1 MSWSICIVKFPMDC
15 PAATALTMFEMPSC
29 APAMWCATTPTVHF
43 SDAVVFFQSASL
55 RRSSTPVASCTFVSN
70 CFASASALAAM
81 GSSLVRVVGVCLATP
96 IITRR
101 SSARPR
107 RRAQC
112 VLDRIRTLHDL
123 LTRRMRPGR
132 RRPAALEERAMGHR
146 TLRLAALALVVSLVG
161 SGVGSQERDPVKIG
175 LIFTNTGP
183 LAQLGIDMRDG
194 NLLYWSQVGGRA
206 GGRRVELLTESTG
219 SNKPDEGLTKA
230 RKLVERDHAQILTGV
245 LETPVAYAL
254 APYVNDRKIPLMI
267 NIAGADGLSQKQR
280 SEYVFR
286 SSFSNSQASH
296 PLGEWAYRQGYRKMV
311 LLASDFAAGH
321 EHIGGV
327 ARTFVAAGGHIIQ
340 EIYPP
345 LGASDF
351 APYLAQIRR
360 DADVVAVAIFGADAL
375 RVVAQYTEFGLKGK
389 IPLIG
394 KGGLTDESFLDKMG
408 DAALG
413 IVVAFN
419 WSAALDTPENRRF
432 REAFESKYKRPVS
445 LTAEAGYVGAQMIA
459 RALES
464 TKGNVESLD
473 AFLAALRAVEVDA
486 PRGKVKLD
494 SFHNPLQ
501 TVYILKTERKDGVL
515 QNVPIATY
523 PNTSQFWT
531 WTPDAFMAMPSY
543 VEMKG
548 KWAR

>member
-1 MSWSICIVKFPMDC
+1 MRNRALR
-15 PAATALTMFEMPSC
+15 AA
-29 APAMWCATTPTVHF
+29 V
-43 SDAVVFFQSASL
+43 
-55 RRSSTPVASCTFVSN
+55 
-70 CFASASALAAM
+70 
-81 GSSLVRVVGVCLATP
+81 
-96 IITRR
+96 
-101 SSARPR
+101 
-107 RRAQC
+107 
-112 VLDRIRTLHDL
+112 
-123 LTRRMRPGR
+123 
-132 RRPAALEERAMGHR
+132 
-146 TLRLAALALVVSLVG
+146 LALILSLAVSA
-161 SGVGSQERDPVKIG
+161 VGSQERDPVKIG

-206 GGRRVELLTESTG
+206 GARRVELLTESTG

-230 RKLVERDHAQILTGV
+230 RKLVERDHVQILTGV

-327 ARTFVAAGGHIIQ
+327 ARTFVAAGGQIIQ
-340 EIYPP
+340 EIYPL

-375 RVVAQYTEFGLKGK
+375 RVVAQYAEFGLKGK

-419 WSAALDTPENRRF
+419 WSAALETPDNRRF
-432 REAFESKYKRPVS
+432 RDAFESKYRRPAS
-445 LTAEAGYVGAQMIA
+445 LTAEAGYVREHQGQ
-459 RALES
+459 RREPRRVP
-464 TKGNVESLD
+464 GC
-473 AFLAALRAVEVDA
+473 A
-486 PRGKVKLD
+486 PRGRGRRAPGKGEARRFPQPAPDRLHPQDRAKGQHAAQHPDRDLPEHEPVLDLD
-494 SFHNPLQ
+494 SRGIH
-501 TVYILKTERKDGVL
+501 GHAVL
-515 QNVPIATY
+515 CRAEGQMDQVTASLST
-523 PNTSQFWT
+523 
-531 WTPDAFMAMPSY
+531 MAR
-543 VEMKG
+543 
-548 KWAR
+548 WAIVRP

>member
-1 MSWSICIVKFPMDC
+1 MRHH
-15 PAATALTMFEMPSC
+15 T
-29 APAMWCATTPTVHF
+29 
-43 SDAVVFFQSASL
+43 L
-55 RRSSTPVASCTFVSN
+55 RWAWLVLGFLLVASAVH
-70 CFASASALAAM
+70 
-81 GSSLVRVVGVCLATP
+81 G
-96 IITRR
+96 
-101 SSARPR
+101 
-107 RRAQC
+107 
-112 VLDRIRTLHDL
+112 
-123 LTRRMRPGR
+123 
-132 RRPAALEERAMGHR
+132 
-146 TLRLAALALVVSLVG
+146 
-161 SGVGSQERDPVKIG
+161 QEREPVRIG
-175 LIFTNTGP
+175 IIYTNTGP

-194 NLLYWSQVGGRA
+194 NLLYWNQVGNRS
-206 GGRRVELLTESTG
+206 GGRRVELLLESTG

-230 RKLVERDHAQILTGV
+230 RKLVERDRVHMLTGV

-254 APYVNDRKIPLMI
+254 AGYVNEKKIPLMI

-327 ARTFVAAGGHIIQ
+327 ARTFVAAGGQVIQ

-345 LGASDF
+345 LGAPDF

-375 RVVAQYTEFGLKGK
+375 RVVNQYAEFGLKGK
-389 IPLIG
+389 IPMIG
-394 KGGLTDESFLDKMG
+394 KGGVTDEAFLEKMG

-432 REAFESKYKRPVS
+432 REAFESRYKRPVS
-445 LTAEAGYVGAQMIA
+445 LTAESGYVGAQMIA
-459 RALES
+459 KALEGV
-464 TKGNVESLD
+464 KGDVENLD
-473 AFLAALRAVEVDA
+473 ALLTALKRIDVDA
-486 PRGKVKLD
+486 PRGKVRLD

-501 TVYILKTERKDGVL
+501 SVYMLRTERKDGVL
-515 QNVPIATY
+515 QNTPIASY
-523 PNTSQFWT
+523 SNTS
-531 WTPDAFMAMPSY
+531 
-543 VEMKG
+543 
-548 KWAR
+548 

>member
-1 MSWSICIVKFPMDC
+1 MRHR
-15 PAATALTMFEMPSC
+15 AL
-29 APAMWCATTPTVHF
+29 
-43 SDAVVFFQSASL
+43 
-55 RRSSTPVASCTFVSN
+55 
-70 CFASASALAAM
+70 
-81 GSSLVRVVGVCLATP
+81 RVV
-96 IITRR
+96 
-101 SSARPR
+101 
-107 RRAQC
+107 
-112 VLDRIRTLHDL
+112 
-123 LTRRMRPGR
+123 
-132 RRPAALEERAMGHR
+132 
-146 TLRLAALALVVSLVG
+146 ALALVLVLVR
-161 SGVGSQERDPVKIG
+161 SGAGSQERDPVKIG

-194 NLLYWSQVGGRA
+194 NLLYWSQIGSRA
-206 GGRRVELLTESTG
+206 GGRRVEVLTESTG

-230 RKLVERDHAQILTGV
+230 RKLVERDHVQILTGV
-245 LETPVAYAL
+245 IETPVAYAL
-254 APYVNDRKIPLMI
+254 APYVNEKKIPLMI

-280 SEYVFR
+280 SDYVFR

-327 ARTFVAAGGHIIQ
+327 ARTFVAAGGQVIQ

-345 LGASDF
+345 LGSPDF

-375 RVVAQYTEFGLKGK
+375 RVVTQYAEFGLKGK

-464 TKGNVESLD
+464 TMGNLESLD
-473 AFLAALRAVEVDA
+473 PFLAALRGVEVDA
-486 PRGKVKLD
+486 PRGKVRLD
-494 SFHNPLQ
+494 RFHNPLQ

-531 WTPDAFMAMPSY
+531 WTPDAFMAMPPY

>member
-1 MSWSICIVKFPMDC
+1 
-15 PAATALTMFEMPSC
+15 
-29 APAMWCATTPTVHF
+29 
-43 SDAVVFFQSASL
+43 
-55 RRSSTPVASCTFVSN
+55 
-70 CFASASALAAM
+70 
-81 GSSLVRVVGVCLATP
+81 
-96 IITRR
+96 
-101 SSARPR
+101 
-107 RRAQC
+107 
-112 VLDRIRTLHDL
+112 
-123 LTRRMRPGR
+123 MR
-132 RRPAALEERAMGHR
+132 HR
-146 TLRLAALALVVSLVG
+146 TLRSAMLALALSLV
-161 SGVGSQERDPVKIG
+161 SFGVGGQEREPVKIG

-194 NLLYWSQVGGRA
+194 NLLYWSQAGGRA

-230 RKLVERDHAQILTGV
+230 RKLVKRDHVQILTGV

-327 ARTFVAAGGHIIQ
+327 ARTFVAAGGQIIQ

-375 RVVAQYTEFGLKGK
+375 RVVAQYTEFGLKGR

-408 DAALG
+408 EAAMG

-432 REAFESKYKRPVS
+432 RDAFESKYKRPAS
-445 LTAEAGYVGAQMIA
+445 LTAEAGYVGAQMLA

-473 AFLAALRAVEVDA
+473 AFLAALRGVEVEA

-501 TVYILKTERKDGVL
+501 TVYILKTERKDGTL
-515 QNVPIATY
+515 HNIPIATY

-531 WTPDAFMAMPSY
+531 WTPDAFMAMPPY
-543 VEMKG
+543 AEMKG